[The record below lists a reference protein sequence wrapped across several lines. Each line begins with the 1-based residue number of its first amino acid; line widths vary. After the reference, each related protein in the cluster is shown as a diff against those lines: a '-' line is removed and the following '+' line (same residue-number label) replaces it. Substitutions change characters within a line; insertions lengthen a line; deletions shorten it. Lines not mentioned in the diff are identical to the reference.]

1 MLAPWPAATPSLSG
15 AGYRPTL
22 KVYGRSVTQSRRIAA
37 FATDRDLSVKYSG
50 TTVEMSYDYPPLL
63 REIQDLVEARLGVKF
78 NHVMLNHYENGRER
92 LSPAPDLEL
101 PDSPACLATDSIWR
115 PPEIY
120 IGNHRDNR
128 ENRFAPLSY
137 LDLESPLPQSGL
149 SLSLLVSQRDRIPFA
164 RRPAHVHPYARQTPS
179 AAAQRQHGPKRARA

>member
-1 MLAPWPAATPSLSG
+1 MLRRGPWLRTACFCSAVLALWPAAAPSLSG

-50 TTVEMSYDYPPLL
+50 TTVDMSYDYPLLL

-101 PDSPACLATDSIWR
+101 PARLATDSIWR
-115 PPEIY
+115 PPRDL
-120 IGNHRDNR
+120 HRQPPR
-128 ENRFAPLSY
+128 
-137 LDLESPLPQSGL
+137 
-149 SLSLLVSQRDRIPFA
+149 
-164 RRPAHVHPYARQTPS
+164 
-179 AAAQRQHGPKRARA
+179 